1 MHYVSLLDFYRVPMF
16 QRTIPHL
23 RLSYAIDGQL
33 IAIENTTWQTKNLT
47 SVRVEQAK
55 LAVGIPAPLFK
66 QDEPKRKFYV
76 GWLLFAVAASWTWS
90 LSFERPSLVG
100 IPATIVAFVATFVF
114 AYYSR
119 RNRMNLWILAREKS
133 VRQKNVWRNLMEKPV
148 EMFSLVFQSSSG
160 ESVALRTFNQSS
172 VYSVHSAILEAMRS
186 TEKPL
191 LQGTI
196 EAIEPNANDIEKL
209 YEKFCTEEVV
219 SA

>member
-1 MHYVSLLDFYRVPMF
+1 MF

-47 SVRVEQAK
+47 PVRVEQAK
-55 LAVGIPAPLFK
+55 LAVGIPAPVFK

-76 GWLLFAVAASWTWS
+76 GWLLFAVAACWTWS

-119 RNRMNLWILAREKS
+119 RNRMNLWTLAREKS

-186 TEKPL
+186 TENAP

-196 EAIEPNANDIEKL
+196 EAIESSANDIEKL
-209 YEKFCTEEVV
+209 YEKFCSEEVS

>member
-1 MHYVSLLDFYRVPMF
+1 MF

-55 LAVGIPAPLFK
+55 LAVGILAPIFK
-66 QDEPKRKFYV
+66 QDEPKRKFYL

-100 IPATIVAFVATFVF
+100 IPATIVACVATFVF

-119 RNRMNLWILAREKS
+119 RNRLNLWTIAREKS
-133 VRQKNVWRNLMEKPV
+133 VRQKGVWRNLMEKPV
-148 EMFSLVFQSSSG
+148 EIFSLVFQSSSG

-172 VYSVHSAILEAMRS
+172 IYTVHSAILEAMRS
-186 TEKPL
+186 TENAP

-196 EAIEPNANDIEKL
+196 EAIEPNANDVEKL
-209 YEKFCTEEVV
+209 YEKFCSEEVA